1 VTPAARALLVASGV
15 LAAAGGVTSAP
26 AASLTL
32 SEAETQE
39 AVRVGT
45 RSVTEQPFGVEWRV
59 DNADGT
65 SVVVLTP
72 FHRVALAARQ
82 AAFRN
87 EELRPAD
94 IARMLRDQRDRLV
107 VLAEMIGPR
116 EDFALGLR
124 PQLRNGD
131 RLIKA
136 AFVQNEHTPSPRDGG
151 GFLARCVWTFPI
163 TELTGTARV
172 SLIVQDRDA
181 RDVQTFA
188 IDLGRM
194 R

>member
-1 VTPAARALLVASGV
+1 VTRGARALLVAAV
-15 LAAAGGVTSAP
+15 AVAAAGGVASVS

-32 SEAETQE
+32 TEAQTQE

-45 RSVTEQPFGVEWRV
+45 KSVTESPFGEEWRV
-59 DNADGT
+59 DSGDGN

-82 AAFRN
+82 AAFRS
-87 EELRPAD
+87 EELRPGD
-94 IARMLRDQRDRLV
+94 TARMLRDQRDRLV
-107 VLAEMIGPR
+107 FLAEIIGPR

-124 PQLRNGD
+124 PQLRSGD
-131 RLIKA
+131 RFIKA
-136 AFVQNEHTPSPRDGG
+136 AFVQNEHTPSPRAGG

-163 TELTGTARV
+163 SELTGTSRV
-172 SLIVQDRDA
+172 ALVVQDRDA
-181 RDVQTFA
+181 REVQTFT